1 MRKGGTEGKSLVVE
15 WLSISDHNIRQRQVK
30 QKRRKVHD
38 IVASSKGFTL
48 LEILVA
54 LAILATAVTII
65 FQLFSAG
72 LRNIAVSEDVVS
84 AAVRAEAKMREVLS
98 NEELIEN
105 SWTETTTDGYTF
117 AVNITEA
124 LQEKTD
130 SLPVQVLQIDL
141 AITWTKN
148 SKERSLRL
156 KTYKTVNKQV

>member
-1 MRKGGTEGKSLVVE
+1 M
-15 WLSISDHNIRQRQVK
+15 K
-30 QKRRKVHD
+30 QKIRKVHD

-84 AAVRAEAKMREVLS
+84 AAVKAEAKMREVLS
-98 NEELIEN
+98 NEELTEN

-117 AVNITEA
+117 TVNITET
-124 LQEKTD
+124 LQQKTD

-141 AITWTKN
+141 SITWTKN
-148 SKERSLRL
+148 SKKRSLSL

>member
-1 MRKGGTEGKSLVVE
+1 M
-15 WLSISDHNIRQRQVK
+15 K

-38 IVASSKGFTL
+38 IVASNKGFTL

-98 NEELIEN
+98 NEELTEN

>member
-1 MRKGGTEGKSLVVE
+1 
-15 WLSISDHNIRQRQVK
+15 VK
-30 QKRRKVHD
+30 QKIRKVHD

-98 NEELIEN
+98 NEELTEN

-130 SLPVQVLQIDL
+130 SLPVQVLQVDL

-156 KTYKTVNKQV
+156 KTYKMVNKQV

>member
-1 MRKGGTEGKSLVVE
+1 M
-15 WLSISDHNIRQRQVK
+15 K
-30 QKRRKVHD
+30 QKIRKVHD

-72 LRNIAVSEDVVS
+72 LRNVAVSEDVVS

-98 NEELIEN
+98 NEELTEN

-130 SLPVQVLQIDL
+130 SLPVQVLQVDL

>member
-1 MRKGGTEGKSLVVE
+1 M
-15 WLSISDHNIRQRQVK
+15 K
-30 QKRRKVHD
+30 QKIRKVHD
-38 IVASSKGFTL
+38 IVASNNGFTL

-98 NEELIEN
+98 NEELTEN

-148 SKERSLRL
+148 TRERSLRL

>member
-1 MRKGGTEGKSLVVE
+1 
-15 WLSISDHNIRQRQVK
+15 VK
-30 QKRRKVHD
+30 QEIRKVHD

-98 NEELIEN
+98 NEELTEN

>member
-1 MRKGGTEGKSLVVE
+1 
-15 WLSISDHNIRQRQVK
+15 VK

-38 IVASSKGFTL
+38 IVASNNGFTL

-98 NEELIEN
+98 NEELTEN

-148 SKERSLRL
+148 TRERSLRL

>member
-1 MRKGGTEGKSLVVE
+1 
-15 WLSISDHNIRQRQVK
+15 VK
-30 QKRRKVHD
+30 QKIRKVHD
-38 IVASSKGFTL
+38 IVASNKGFTL

-72 LRNIAVSEDVVS
+72 LRNVAVSEDVVS

-98 NEELIEN
+98 NEELTEN

-130 SLPVQVLQIDL
+130 SLPVQVLQVDL

>member
-1 MRKGGTEGKSLVVE
+1 
-15 WLSISDHNIRQRQVK
+15 VK
-30 QKRRKVHD
+30 QKIRKVHD
-38 IVASSKGFTL
+38 VVASSKGFTL

-98 NEELIEN
+98 NEELTEN

-148 SKERSLRL
+148 TRERSLRL

>member
-1 MRKGGTEGKSLVVE
+1 
-15 WLSISDHNIRQRQVK
+15 VK
-30 QKRRKVHD
+30 QKIRKVHD

-72 LRNIAVSEDVVS
+72 LRNVAVSEDVVS

-98 NEELIEN
+98 NEELTEN

-130 SLPVQVLQIDL
+130 SLPVQVLQVDL

>member
-1 MRKGGTEGKSLVVE
+1 M
-15 WLSISDHNIRQRQVK
+15 K
-30 QKRRKVHD
+30 QKIGKIHD
-38 IVASSKGFTL
+38 IVASNRGFTL

-98 NEELIEN
+98 NEELTEN

-130 SLPVQVLQIDL
+130 SLPVQVLQVDL